1 MIYWWRCEVWSEVSW
16 VRSEGLGQ
24 QGGNTMYSFLNI
36 SIPPKTQDIHI
47 NTFGFSFVLILKV
60 SFIFF
65 RSDIVL

>member
-36 SIPPKTQDIHI
+36 SIPPKTYDTHT
-47 NTFGFSFVLILKV
+47 NTLGFIFVLILN
-60 SFIFF
+60 FF
-65 RSDIVL
+65 LYFSQ

>member
-1 MIYWWRCEVWSEVSW
+1 MSW

-36 SIPPKTQDIHI
+36 SIPPKTHDTYK
-47 NTFGFSFVLILKV
+47 NTFGFGFVLILKV
-60 SFIFF
+60 SFVFF